1 MPLGLQEHKVSTS
14 GQPSEPESSPSFGQD
29 TFCQSKADRLN
40 PNCLD
45 SSTHHHFAE
54 VRGAGGALLEQ
65 SCPRSLMFSSSY
77 KCYTRTGVPKAPS
90 GLAPKRAQDSTAA
103 QLPSSPWGLQ

>member
-40 PNCLD
+40 PNCPD

-54 VRGAGGALLEQ
+54 EKTEFRNIKQLVTQLVSEWQ
-65 SCPRSLMFSSSY
+65 S
-77 KCYTRTGVPKAPS
+77 
-90 GLAPKRAQDSTAA
+90 
-103 QLPSSPWGLQ
+103 